1 MSPNPLLPIW
11 DFDLRDCT
19 LHRSGELFIFAGVIF
34 GVVSERAYR
43 KAIEQ
48 ILADIKHIEQSLS
61 AQLHDVL
68 GTTLYDILSQSADGL
83 GQELRIVGGTVRDL
97 ILGRP
102 TGDFDL
108 VTEGSGIA
116 IAEAVAKA
124 LGKRAKLSVFR
135 NFGTAQV
142 KYKGIELEFV
152 GARRES
158 YNPNS
163 RKPSVEDGTFE
174 EDERRRDFTIN
185 ALSISLN
192 GTQPGQLHDP
202 FDGLG
207 DIERKIIRT
216 PLDPD
221 VTFSDDPLRM
231 MRAVRF
237 AAQLSFEIPMDIM
250 EAIRRNAH
258 RLSIVSGERIAV
270 EFLKIMATSKPSYG
284 LNLMQE
290 GGLMQMYLPE
300 VSELMGAETRE
311 GIGHKNNFYHTLL
324 VVDQAAER
332 TEDINLR
339 LAALLHDIGKPR
351 TKQFTPGAG
360 WSFHNHEWIGHKMLP
375 KMFGRMKLPLD
386 ERLKYIQKLVRLHM
400 RPAQLA
406 DEGVTDSAIR
416 RLLFEAGDDIDDLML
431 LCESDLTSKN
441 PQKVR
446 KYLNNFVVVREKL
459 KEIEEKDRI
468 RNFQPPVS
476 GTEVMEAFSLGP
488 QREVGQIKEAIKDAI
503 LDGIIP
509 NERTSALKYMY
520 QWAEEKL
527 GLKPVVVIQ
536 E

>member
-1 MSPNPLLPIW
+1 MT
-11 DFDLRDCT
+11 DKK
-19 LHRSGELFIFAGVIF
+19 E
-34 GVVSERAYR
+34 
-43 KAIEQ
+43 IE
-48 ILADIKHIEQSLS
+48 SVLS
-61 AQLHDVL
+61 TRVYEVL
-68 GTTLYDILSQSADGL
+68 GTSLYDILSSSADEL

-97 ILGRP
+97 VLGRP

-116 IAEAVAKA
+116 VAEAVARR
-124 LGKRAKLSVFR
+124 LGRRAHLSVFR
-135 NFGTAQV
+135 RFGTAQV
-142 KYKGIELEFV
+142 KIRGIELEFV

-158 YNPNS
+158 YDPCS
-163 RKPSVEDGTFE
+163 RKPAVEDGTFE

-185 ALSISLN
+185 AMSISLN
-192 GTQPGQLHDP
+192 GSHAGELHDP
-202 FDGLG
+202 FGG
-207 DIERKIIRT
+207 MQDIERRIIRT

-237 AAQLSFEIPMDIM
+237 ASQLSFEIPEDIM
-250 EAIRRNAH
+250 DAIRRNAQ
-258 RLSIVSGERIAV
+258 RLSIVSGERIAT

-300 VSELMGAETRE
+300 VSDLMGAETRE

-339 LAALLHDIGKPR
+339 LAALFHDIAKPK

-360 WSFHNHEWIGHKMLP
+360 WSFHNHEWMGHKMLP
-375 KMFGRMKLPLD
+375 RIFARIKLPLD

-441 PQKVR
+441 PKKVR
-446 KYLNNFVVVREKL
+446 KYLNNFAVVRDKL

-476 GTEVMEAFSLGP
+476 GLEVMEVFGLAP
-488 QREVGQIKEAIKDAI
+488 QREVGEIKEAIKDAI
-503 LDGIIP
+503 LDGLIP
-509 NERTSALKYMY
+509 NDRSAALEYMY
-520 QWAEEKL
+520 SWALEHYGYEPKVRIEVKETEVEE
-527 GLKPVVVIQ
+527 
-536 E
+536 